1 MYIDYT
7 MGLFG
12 MLCAGFSFIGCII
25 FFKACCTTP
34 YENNV
39 NNYRC
44 PNDWRPLIVHEIIVN
59 NPNEYFNERVN
70 ECNEPNEY
78 YNECVVNERNE
89 RVVNE
94 PNEYIVYERPDKPPS
109 YDSVMNSLPNDD
121 VSY

>member
-1 MYIDYT
+1 

-25 FFKACCTTP
+25 FCKTCCGTQ
-34 YENNV
+34 YDENNEEYRS
-39 NNYRC
+39 NYRRQD
-44 PNDWRPLIVHEIIVN
+44 DWRPLIVHEIIVN